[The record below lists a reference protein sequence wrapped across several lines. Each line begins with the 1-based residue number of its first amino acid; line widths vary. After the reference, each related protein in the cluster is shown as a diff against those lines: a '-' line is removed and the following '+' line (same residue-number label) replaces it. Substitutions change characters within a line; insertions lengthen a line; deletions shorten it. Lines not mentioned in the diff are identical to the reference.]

1 MIAGII
7 LTLVCIG
14 YRVAMAYSG
23 HGQWWFDFAPI
34 SAIAL
39 CGAVY
44 FPKWLAFVLPLG
56 ALFISDLILN
66 AHYGV
71 SLISGEMAFR
81 YLALAAVG
89 VGGYALR
96 NGIRNPLLL
105 GGAVLASLWFYLVTN
120 TGSWLGE
127 PAYAKTFAGWIQAQ
141 TTGVPGYP
149 ATWLFLRNSLL
160 SDLLFT
166 GLFMACMS
174 FTSARKSAALSRNPL
189 LPSRFAPKS

>member
-14 YRVAMAYSG
+14 YRVAMAYGG

-39 CGAVY
+39 CGSVY
-44 FPKWLAFVLPLG
+44 LPKRLAFILPLG
-56 ALFISDLILN
+56 ALFLSDLILN
-66 AHYGV
+66 AHYGA

-81 YLALAAVG
+81 YLALAIVG

-96 NGIRNPLLL
+96 NTIRNPMLL
-105 GGAVLASLWFYLVTN
+105 GGAALASLWFYLVTN

-127 PAYAKTFAGWIQAQ
+127 PVYAKTFAGWVQAQ

-149 ATWLFLRNSLL
+149 ATYLFLRNSLL

-166 GLFMACMS
+166 GLFLACMS
-174 FTSARKSAALSRNPL
+174 FTSARKPTELYSESAETKQVRA
-189 LPSRFAPKS
+189 